1 MPTGIELV
9 HALTDPALPIN
20 EKRRNAASFSRQ
32 FGWRPNDVFDVPTA
46 LPTVNLV
53 VEHGLENA
61 AMLSFMPAG
70 HNLTDIRPE
79 ERRDILG
86 LSYNSLVDWHLC
98 IDRDSVQC
106 FYNRL
111 SNPVPTYAQRFD
123 QFDYAALTRR
133 IFDEAVGNVPTPDF
147 LTLDGALFDT
157 ITTWREILHRDLGV
171 DTGTIS
177 ALFNAI
183 ILARAVEDFQHRV
196 DPYPEYSSLKNML
209 SLKDRLSARGQ
220 TISQAIQQLVL
231 DVTGKP
237 VSNMLFNRT
246 ALDSFDSLSPENRIN
261 LVEAFYRHRAVPYD
275 FDFSVMSK
283 YALSKIYERYVAVMR
298 EEGSFQIPMFP
309 STRDEGW
316 NKALGG
322 IYTPQFIASF
332 FAKYLSSLLSSEQF
346 LNLSVVDPACGSGI
360 FLRAA
365 MEQKILSS
373 SMNPDLAAEPAF
385 RSLLGIDID
394 ENAVAASRL
403 SLALL
408 HLAAKGKL
416 PDEVPVFIGDSM
428 EYFAVPEESYGKYGA
443 VMVNPPFVRTELQ
456 SSAVREAIRLHAN
469 FGVKGKL
476 DMYLAFLAFSIR
488 ALKPGGF
495 GCFVIP
501 QSLLT
506 SDNLKNV
513 RNWVL
518 EQAWVHVVADL
529 SVIRIFD
536 AGIYVALI
544 IVEKKTDRGRV
555 QPPVS
560 VIRCQKDV
568 GAALDDFL
576 DSNYV
581 RTFSH
586 AIFESTQDSLKRP
599 TWSVPFPEESQLL
612 GKLEQLGHLNDFA
625 AVQQGVITGADDVF
639 VLNSNDVPTGEE
651 EIYAPYMP
659 ETLIGHYALPNE
671 TGKCILYPYVAGD
684 PVGTEQMKSEFPA
697 TWDWLNK
704 HRNRLSERPSA
715 SRDPSQWWRP
725 VRPRVPRDMLSPKVI
740 LPRIVLFPRFGIDIS
755 GKWLVKQAPIIRP
768 RYGGVD
774 HTELF
779 LLAAI
784 LNSSV
789 AAWYLDLNGRRFR
802 NGYNEIGVSLLRRF
816 PIPDLREVSRPVLR
830 RIVEG
835 VNVLVNSYLK
845 YDHKIAAML
854 DDIVLQDLYRL
865 DMEDMKILRSGP
877 YP

>member
-61 AMLSFMPAG
+61 AMLSFIPAD
-70 HNLTDIRPE
+70 HNLRDIRPE
-79 ERRDILG
+79 ERRNILG

-111 SNPVPTYAQRFD
+111 TDPVPTYAQRFNQYD
-123 QFDYAALTRR
+123 DAALTRR

-157 ITTWREILHRDLGV
+157 ITTWREILHRDMRV
-171 DTGTIS
+171 NTGTIS

-183 ILARAVEDFQHRV
+183 ILARAVEDFQYRV
-196 DPYPEYSSLKNML
+196 APRAVQNSLKN
-209 SLKDRLSARGQ
+209 RLAARDQ
-220 TISQAIQQLVL
+220 TVSQAIQQLLL
-231 DVTGKP
+231 DLTGKP
-237 VSNMLFNRT
+237 VSNMLFNRS
-246 ALDSFDSLSPENRIN
+246 ALESFDSLSPENRIN

-275 FDFSVMSK
+275 YDFSVMSK
-283 YALSKIYERYVAVMR
+283 YALSKIYERYVALMR
-298 EEGSFQIPMFP
+298 EEGSFQIPMLP

-332 FAKYLSSLLSSEQF
+332 FAKYLSGLMSSEQF

-373 SMNPDLAAEPAF
+373 SMNPEFAAGPAF
-385 RSLLGIDID
+385 SSLYGVDID

-408 HLAAKGKL
+408 HLAAKGEL
-416 PDEVPVFIGDSM
+416 PDQVPIFLGDSM
-428 EYFAVPEESYGKYGA
+428 ERFAVPAESYARYGA

-456 SSAVREAIRLHAN
+456 SKAMREAVRTHAP
-469 FGVKGKL
+469 FGAKGKL
-476 DMYLAFLAFSIR
+476 DTYLAFLSFSIR

-506 SDNLKNV
+506 SDNLKHV

-518 EQAWVHVVADL
+518 EQTWVHVIADL
-529 SVIRIFD
+529 SVIRVFD
-536 AGIYVALI
+536 AGVYVALI
-544 IVEKKTDRGRV
+544 IVEKKNDRGRV
-555 QPPVS
+555 PPPVS
-560 VIRCQKDV
+560 VIRCQRDV
-568 GAALDDFL
+568 GTALDDFL

-586 AIFESTQDSLKRP
+586 AIFSSTQDSLQRP

-612 GKLEQLGHLNDFA
+612 GKLEKMRPLSDFA
-625 AVQQGVITGADDVF
+625 VVQQGVITGANDVF
-639 VLNSNDVPTGEE
+639 VVNSSDVPTGEE
-651 EIYAPYMP
+651 EIYVPHMP
-659 ETLIGHYALPNE
+659 ETLIGHYALPDE
-671 TGKCILYPYVAGD
+671 TGKCMLYPYIAGA
-684 PVGTEQMKSEFPA
+684 PVETEQMKRAFPA
-697 TWDWLNK
+697 TWDWLSK
-704 HRNRLSERPSA
+704 HRKKLSKRASA
-715 SRDPSQWWRP
+715 PRDPSQWWRP
-725 VRPRVPRDMLSPKVI
+725 AWPRVPGDMLSPKVI
-740 LPRIVLFPRFGIDIS
+740 LPRIVLLPRFGVDVS
-755 GKWLVKQAPIIRP
+755 GKWIVKQAPIIRP
-768 RYGGVD
+768 RYGEVG

-789 AAWYLDLNGRRFR
+789 AAWYLDLNGRRFA

-816 PIPDLREVSRPVLR
+816 PIPDLRQVSSPVLR

-835 VNVLVNSYLK
+835 VNALVGSYLE
-845 YDHKIAAML
+845 YDHESASML
-854 DDIVLQDLYRL
+854 DDIVLRDLYRL
-865 DMEDMKILRSGP
+865 DMEDIEILRSGT
-877 YP
+877 YL